1 MTRNETIYA
10 YVEKSH
16 NKAQIISYLLK
27 YHSEAIFWIYHQV
40 PNNYKK
46 RCGTPLTRRAG
57 RKKTVVETTIDS
69 IIFQSTIDE
78 EIIIERMNR
87 DIAKI
92 VKSLSALQK
101 NKKSAND

>member
-1 MTRNETIYA
+1 MTRNEI
-10 YVEKSH
+10 VEKYAQKSH
-16 NKAQIISYLLK
+16 VEARVILYLLK

-78 EIIIERMNR
+78 KIIIERTNR

-92 VKSLSALQK
+92 VKK
-101 NKKSAND
+101 MRNINFKMP

>member
-92 VKSLSALQK
+92 VKK
-101 NKKSAND
+101 MRNINFKMP